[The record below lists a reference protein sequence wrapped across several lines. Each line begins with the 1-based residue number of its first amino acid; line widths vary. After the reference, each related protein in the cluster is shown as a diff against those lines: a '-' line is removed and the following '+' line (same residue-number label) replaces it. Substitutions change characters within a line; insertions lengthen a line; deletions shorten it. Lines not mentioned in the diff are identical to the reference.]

1 MSKIST
7 AAKKV
12 GEFIKRN
19 AFYLLILLCIASVA
33 TVIAL
38 AASGDFG
45 ADPGAEVVK
54 PVPDDDD
61 DTPVTPE
68 PDDDDDTDKPDEPE
82 KPTLSFASPVNGTV
96 TQEFSDTALVWN
108 ATLGQYEVHLGVD
121 FTGDDLS
128 VFAAEAGTVSDV
140 VTDVLDGTYVVI
152 DHEDGYQTRY
162 YSLDENVQ
170 VAKATRW
177 KRDSSS
183 APCPLPAAPRAS
195 QATICTSRCP
205 KTASTST
212 PSTCSCS
219 KKNKFSTYEE
229 IISPPYAGRAQT
241 MSAPS
246 FSFLPDGDLAAC
258 FYPRTTRSYTSF
270 TGSLGGNISA
280 RSVSLTAHFFAK
292 IRLTTGVTIMLAAMV
307 TTPMNGDCPMPA
319 LKASPKV
326 GSPPSERSTK

>member
-61 DTPVTPE
+61 DTPVTPA
-68 PDDDDDTDKPDEPE
+68 PDDDDDDTDKPDEPE

-170 VAKATRW
+170 VAKGD
-177 KRDSSS
+177 KVEKGQ
-183 APCPLPAAPRAS
+183 LL
-195 QATICTSRCP
+195 
-205 KTASTST
+205 
-212 PSTCSCS
+212 
-219 KKNKFSTYEE
+219 
-229 IISPPYAGRAQT
+229 GT
-241 MSAPS
+241 MSAS
-246 FSFLPDGDLAAC
+246 RGSESLAGNHLHFEMSKDGVDIDPLDV
-258 FYPRTTRSYTSF
+258 
-270 TGSLGGNISA
+270 L
-280 RSVSLTAHFFAK
+280 VLEEK
-292 IRLTTGVTIMLAAMV
+292 
-307 TTPMNGDCPMPA
+307 
-319 LKASPKV
+319 
-326 GSPPSERSTK
+326 